1 MNKLAIVGSLA
12 FDAIETPAGKTDKI
26 IGGASPYIALAS
38 SYFGVKPQIISVVG
52 GDFPKEYFN
61 LLSNKGIDTNG
72 VEVRANGKTMF
83 WSGVYNKDMNQR
95 TTLVTELNVFADFD
109 PDVPESYKN
118 PDVLMLGNITPS
130 IQQAVIQKIGNRPK
144 LIVMDTMNY
153 WMNTTSDDLD
163 ATIRMVDVLTINDEE
178 ARQLS
183 GEYSLVKAAR
193 KILGMGLMYLIIKKG
208 DNGALLFA
216 RDGQVFFAPA
226 LPLENVADP
235 TGAGDSFAGGFCGYM
250 AAKGS
255 TDFETA
261 KAAVV
266 AGSVMGSFCC
276 EKFGTE
282 NLQNLG
288 EQDIAQRVKLFEQ
301 MSSFKF

>member
-1 MNKLAIVGSLA
+1 MNQLAIVGSLA

-52 GDFPKEYFN
+52 GDFQKEYFN
-61 LLSNKGIDTNG
+61 LLNNNGIDTSG
-72 VEVRANGKTMF
+72 VEVRPDGKTMF

-95 TTLVTELNVFADFD
+95 TTLVTELNVFADFSPSV
-109 PDVPESYKN
+109 PDSYKN

-153 WMNTTSDDLD
+153 WMNTTPDDLD

-193 KILGMGLMYLIIKKG
+193 KILSMGLLYLIIKKG
-208 DNGALLFA
+208 DNGAMLFA
-216 RDGQVFFAPA
+216 RDGQIFFAPA

-261 KAAVV
+261 KAAVI

-282 NLQNLG
+282 NLQSLS
-288 EQDIAQRVKLFEQ
+288 EQAIAQRIKQFEA
-301 MSSFKF
+301 MTCFKF

>member
-1 MNKLAIVGSLA
+1 MNKLAVVGSLA
-12 FDAIETPAGKTDKI
+12 FDAIETPSGKTDKI

-61 LLSNKGIDTNG
+61 LLNGKGIDTTG
-72 VEVRANGKTMF
+72 VEVKSNGKTMF

-95 TTLVTELNVFADFD
+95 TTLVTELNVFADFT
-109 PDVPESYKN
+109 PSIPELYKN

-130 IQQAVIQKIGNRPK
+130 IQQSVIRNIGARPK

-153 WMNTTSDDLD
+153 WMNTTPDDLD

-193 KILGMGLMYLIIKKG
+193 KILGMGLLYLIIKKG

-216 RDGQVFFAPA
+216 RDGQIFFAPA
-226 LPLENVADP
+226 LPLEHVADP

-250 AAKGS
+250 AAKGT

-282 NLQNLG
+282 NLLSLS
-288 EQDIAQRVKLFEQ
+288 EQALKQRVKQFEQ
-301 MSSFKF
+301 LSYFKF

>member
-38 SYFGVKPQIISVVG
+38 SYFSVKPQIISVVG
-52 GDFPKEYFN
+52 GDFQKEYFN
-61 LLSNKGIDTNG
+61 LLNNNGIDTSG
-72 VEVRANGKTMF
+72 VEIRPDGKTMF

-95 TTLVTELNVFADFD
+95 TTLVTELNVFADFSPSV
-109 PDVPESYKN
+109 PDSYKN

-153 WMNTTSDDLD
+153 WMNTTPDDLD

-193 KILGMGLMYLIIKKG
+193 KILNMGLLYLIIKKG
-208 DNGALLFA
+208 DNGAMLFA
-216 RDGQVFFAPA
+216 RDGQIFFAPA

-261 KAAVV
+261 KAAVI

-282 NLQNLG
+282 NLQSLS
-288 EQDIAQRVKLFEQ
+288 EQAIAQRIKQFEA
-301 MSSFKF
+301 MTCFKF

>member
-1 MNKLAIVGSLA
+1 
-12 FDAIETPAGKTDKI
+12 
-26 IGGASPYIALAS
+26 
-38 SYFGVKPQIISVVG
+38 VKPQIISVVG

-61 LLSNKGIDTNG
+61 ILNDRGVDTSG
-72 VEVRANGKTMF
+72 VDVRKDGKTMF
-83 WSGVYNKDMNQR
+83 WSGVYNKGLNQR
-95 TTLVTELNVFADFD
+95 TTLVTELNVFADFN
-109 PDVPESYKN
+109 PDVPASYKN

-130 IQQAVIQKIGNRPK
+130 IQQAVIKNIGSRPR

-153 WMNTTSDDLD
+153 WMDTTPDDLD

-193 KILGMGLMYLIIKKG
+193 KILGMGLLYLIIKKG
-208 DNGALLFA
+208 DNGALLFG
-216 RDGQVFFAPA
+216 RDGQMFFAPA
-226 LPLENVADP
+226 LPLENVSDP
-235 TGAGDSFAGGFCGYM
+235 TGAGDSFAGGFCGYI
-250 AAKGS
+250 AAKGR

-261 KAAVV
+261 KAAVI

-282 NLQNLG
+282 NLLSLS
-288 EQDIAQRVKLFEQ
+288 EQTVATRVKQFEE
-301 MSSFKF
+301 MCMFKY

>member
-52 GDFPKEYFN
+52 GDFQKEYFN
-61 LLSNKGIDTNG
+61 LLNNNGIDTSG
-72 VEVRANGKTMF
+72 VEIRPDGKTMF

-95 TTLVTELNVFADFD
+95 TTLVTELNVFADFSPSV
-109 PDVPESYKN
+109 PDSYKN

-153 WMNTTSDDLD
+153 WMNTTPDDLD

-193 KILGMGLMYLIIKKG
+193 KILNMGLLYLIIKKG
-208 DNGALLFA
+208 DNGAMLFA
-216 RDGQVFFAPA
+216 RDGQIFFAPA

-261 KAAVV
+261 KAAVI

-282 NLQNLG
+282 NLQSLS
-288 EQDIAQRVKLFEQ
+288 EQAIAQRIKQFEA
-301 MSSFKF
+301 MTCFKF

>member
-72 VEVRANGKTMF
+72 VEVRTNGKTMF

-109 PDVPESYKN
+109 PEVPESYKN

-153 WMNTTSDDLD
+153 WMNTTPDDLD

-193 KILGMGLMYLIIKKG
+193 KILGMGLQYLIIKKG
-208 DNGALLFA
+208 DNGAMLFA
-216 RDGQVFFAPA
+216 RDGQMFFAPA

-288 EQDIAQRVKLFEQ
+288 EQAIAQRVKQFEQ
-301 MSSFKF
+301 LSSFKF

>member
-12 FDAIETPAGKTDKI
+12 FDAIETPSGKTDKI

-52 GDFPKEYFN
+52 GDFPKAYFH
-61 LLSNKGIDTNG
+61 LLDGKGIDTTG
-72 VEVRANGKTMF
+72 VEVKADGKTMF

-95 TTLVTELNVFADFD
+95 TTLVTELNVFADFT
-109 PDVPESYKN
+109 PNVPESYKN

-130 IQQAVIQKIGNRPK
+130 IQQAVIREIGARPK

-153 WMNTTSDDLD
+153 WMNTTPDDLD

-183 GEYSLVKAAR
+183 GEYALVKAAR
-193 KILGMGLMYLIIKKG
+193 KIIAMGLQYLIIKKG

-216 RDGQVFFAPA
+216 RDGQMFFAPA
-226 LPLENVADP
+226 LPLETVADP

-282 NLQNLG
+282 NLQSLS
-288 EQDIAQRVKLFEQ
+288 EEAIAQRVKQFEQ
-301 MSSFKF
+301 LSYFKY

>member
-52 GDFPKEYFN
+52 GDFPKEFFN
-61 LLSNKGIDTNG
+61 ILSSRNIDTSG
-72 VEVRANGKTMF
+72 VEVKSDGKTMF
-83 WSGVYNKDMNQR
+83 WSGVYNKDLNQR
-95 TTLVTELNVFADFD
+95 TTLVTELNVFANFN
-109 PDVPESYKN
+109 PEVPASYKD

-130 IQQAVIQKIGNRPK
+130 IQQAVIQKIGKRPK

-153 WMNTTSDDLD
+153 WMDTTPDDLN

-193 KILGMGLMYLIIKKG
+193 KILDMGLLYLIIKKG

-216 RDGQVFFAPA
+216 KDGQMFFAPA
-226 LPLENVADP
+226 LPLDTVSDP
-235 TGAGDSFAGGFCGYM
+235 TGAGDSFAGGFCGYI
-250 AAKGS
+250 AAKGN

-261 KAAVV
+261 KAAVI

-282 NLQNLG
+282 NLLSLS
-288 EQDIAQRVKLFEQ
+288 EQAVAQRVKQFEEL
-301 MSSFKF
+301 SRFKF

>member
-61 LLSNKGIDTNG
+61 ILSNRDIDTTG
-72 VEVRANGKTMF
+72 VEVKADGKTMF
-83 WSGVYNKDMNQR
+83 WSGVYNEDLNQR
-95 TTLVTELNVFADFD
+95 TTLVTELNVFADFN
-109 PDVPESYKN
+109 PEVPAAYKD

-130 IQQAVIQKIGNRPK
+130 IQQAVIQKIGSRPR

-153 WMNTTSDDLD
+153 WMNTTPDDLD

-193 KILGMGLMYLIIKKG
+193 KILGMGLLYLIIKKG
-208 DNGALLFA
+208 DNGALLFG
-216 RDGQVFFAPA
+216 RDGQMFFAPA
-226 LPLENVADP
+226 LPLENVSDP
-235 TGAGDSFAGGFCGYM
+235 TGAGDSFAGGFCGYI

-261 KAAVV
+261 KAAVI

-282 NLQNLG
+282 NLLSLS
-288 EQDIAQRVKLFEQ
+288 EQTVATRVKQFEE
-301 MSSFKF
+301 MCRFKY

>member
-52 GDFPKEYFN
+52 GDFQKEYFN
-61 LLSNKGIDTNG
+61 LLNNNGIDTSG
-72 VEVRANGKTMF
+72 VEIRPDGKTMF

-95 TTLVTELNVFADFD
+95 TTLVTELNVFADFSPSV
-109 PDVPESYKN
+109 PDSYKN

-153 WMNTTSDDLD
+153 WMNTTPDDLD

-193 KILGMGLMYLIIKKG
+193 KILNMGLLYLIIKKG
-208 DNGALLFA
+208 DNGAMLFA
-216 RDGQVFFAPA
+216 RDGQIFFAPA

-261 KAAVV
+261 KAAVI

-282 NLQNLG
+282 NLQSLS
-288 EQDIAQRVKLFEQ
+288 EQAIAQRIKQFEA
-301 MSSFKF
+301 MTCFKV

>member
-12 FDAIETPAGKTDKI
+12 FDAIETPSGKTDKI

-52 GDFPKEYFN
+52 GDFQKEYFS
-61 LLSNKGIDTNG
+61 LLNSKGIDTSG
-72 VEVRANGKTMF
+72 VEVRPDGKTMF

-109 PDVPESYKN
+109 PSVPESYKD
-118 PDVLMLGNITPS
+118 PDVLMLGNITPA
-130 IQQAVIQKIGNRPK
+130 IQQSVIRKIGKRPS

-153 WMNTTSDDLD
+153 WMNTTPDDLD

-193 KILGMGLMYLIIKKG
+193 KILSMGLLYLIIKKG

-226 LPLENVADP
+226 LPLETVADP

-250 AAKGS
+250 AAKGN

-282 NLQNLG
+282 NLQALS
-288 EQDIAQRVKLFEQ
+288 EQTIAQRVKQFEA
-301 MSSFKF
+301 MSCFKF

>member
-12 FDAIETPAGKTDKI
+12 FDAIETPSGKTDKI

-52 GDFPKEYFN
+52 GDFPKAYFH
-61 LLSNKGIDTNG
+61 LLGGKGIDTTG
-72 VEVRANGKTMF
+72 VEVKADGKTMF

-95 TTLVTELNVFADFD
+95 TTLVTELNVFADFT
-109 PDVPESYKN
+109 PSVPESYKN
-118 PDVLMLGNITPS
+118 PDVLMH
-130 IQQAVIQKIGNRPK
+130 
-144 LIVMDTMNY
+144 Y
-153 WMNTTSDDLD
+153 WMNTTPDDLD

-183 GEYSLVKAAR
+183 GEYSLVKAAL
-193 KILGMGLMYLIIKKG
+193 KILAMGLQYLIIKKG
-208 DNGALLFA
+208 DNGALLFGK
-216 RDGQVFFAPA
+216 DGQIFFAPA
-226 LPLENVADP
+226 LPLETVADP

-282 NLQNLG
+282 NLQSLS
-288 EQDIAQRVKLFEQ
+288 EETIAQRVKQFEQ
-301 MSSFKF
+301 MSYFKY

>member
-52 GDFPKEYFN
+52 GDFQKEYFN
-61 LLSNKGIDTNG
+61 LLNNSGIDTSG
-72 VEVRANGKTMF
+72 VEVRPDGKTMF

-95 TTLVTELNVFADFD
+95 TTLVTELNVFADFSPSV
-109 PDVPESYKN
+109 PDSYKN

-153 WMNTTSDDLD
+153 WMNTTPDDLD

-193 KILGMGLMYLIIKKG
+193 KILSMGLLYLIIKKG
-208 DNGALLFA
+208 DNGAMLFA
-216 RDGQVFFAPA
+216 RDGQIFFAPA

-261 KAAVV
+261 KAAVI

-282 NLQNLG
+282 NLQSLS
-288 EQDIAQRVKLFEQ
+288 EQAIAQRIKQFEA
-301 MSSFKF
+301 MTCFKF

>member
-1 MNKLAIVGSLA
+1 MNKLAIIGSLA
-12 FDAIETPAGKTDKI
+12 FDAIETPSGKTDKI

-38 SYFGVKPQIISVVG
+38 TYFGVKPQIISVVG

-61 LLSNKGIDTNG
+61 ILSTRNIDTSG
-72 VEVRANGKTMF
+72 IEVKTDGKTMF
-83 WSGVYNKDMNQR
+83 WSGVYNKDLNQR
-95 TTLVTELNVFADFD
+95 TTLVTELNVFADFN
-109 PDVPESYKN
+109 PEVPASYKD

-130 IQQAVIQKIGNRPK
+130 IQQAVIQKIGKRPK

-153 WMNTTSDDLD
+153 WMNTTPDDLD

-193 KILGMGLMYLIIKKG
+193 KILEMGLLYLIIKKG

-216 RDGQVFFAPA
+216 RDGKMFFAPA
-226 LPLENVADP
+226 LPLDTVCDP
-235 TGAGDSFAGGFCGYM
+235 TGAGDSFAGGFCGYI
-250 AAKGS
+250 AAKGN

-282 NLQNLG
+282 NLLSLS
-288 EQDIAQRVKLFEQ
+288 EQAVAQRVKQFEDL
-301 MSSFKF
+301 SNFKF

>member
-52 GDFPKEYFN
+52 GDFQKEYFN
-61 LLSNKGIDTNG
+61 LLNNNGIDTSG
-72 VEVRANGKTMF
+72 VEVRPDGKTMF

-95 TTLVTELNVFADFD
+95 TTLVTELNVFADFSPSV
-109 PDVPESYKN
+109 PDSYKN

-153 WMNTTSDDLD
+153 WMNTTPDDLD
-163 ATIRMVDVLTINDEE
+163 STIRMVDVLTINDEE

-193 KILGMGLMYLIIKKG
+193 KILNMGLLYLIIKKG
-208 DNGALLFA
+208 DNGAMLFA
-216 RDGQVFFAPA
+216 RDGQIFFAPA

-261 KAAVV
+261 KAAVI

-282 NLQNLG
+282 NLQSLS
-288 EQDIAQRVKLFEQ
+288 EQAIAQRIKQFEA
-301 MSSFKF
+301 MTCFKF

>member
-12 FDAIETPAGKTDKI
+12 FDAIETPAGKTNKI

-72 VEVRANGKTMF
+72 VEVRTNGKTMF

-109 PDVPESYKN
+109 PEVPESYKN

-153 WMNTTSDDLD
+153 WMNTTPDDLD

-193 KILGMGLMYLIIKKG
+193 KILCMGLQYLIIKKG
-208 DNGALLFA
+208 DNGAMLFA
-216 RDGQVFFAPA
+216 RDGQMFFAPA

-288 EQDIAQRVKLFEQ
+288 KQAIAQRVKQFKQL
-301 MSSFKF
+301 SSFKF

>member
-12 FDAIETPAGKTDKI
+12 FDAIETPSGKTDKI

-52 GDFPKEYFN
+52 GDFPKAYFH
-61 LLSNKGIDTNG
+61 LLGGKGIDTTG
-72 VEVRANGKTMF
+72 VEVKADGKTMF

-95 TTLVTELNVFADFD
+95 TTLVTELNVFADFT
-109 PDVPESYKN
+109 PSVPESYKN

-130 IQQAVIQKIGNRPK
+130 IQQAVIREIGARPK

-153 WMNTTSDDLD
+153 WMNTTPDDLD

-183 GEYSLVKAAR
+183 GEYALVKAAR
-193 KILGMGLMYLIIKKG
+193 KILAMGLQYLIIKKG
-208 DNGALLFA
+208 DNGALLFGK
-216 RDGQVFFAPA
+216 DGQIFFAPA
-226 LPLENVADP
+226 LPLETVADP

-282 NLQNLG
+282 NLQSLS
-288 EQDIAQRVKLFEQ
+288 EETITQRVKQFEQ
-301 MSSFKF
+301 LSYFKY

>member
-52 GDFPKEYFN
+52 GDFQKEYFN
-61 LLSNKGIDTNG
+61 LLNNNGIDTSG
-72 VEVRANGKTMF
+72 VEVRPDGKTMF

-95 TTLVTELNVFADFD
+95 TTLVTELNVFADFSPNV
-109 PDVPESYKN
+109 PDSYKN

-153 WMNTTSDDLD
+153 WMNTTPDDLD

-183 GEYSLVKAAR
+183 GEYSLMKAAR
-193 KILGMGLMYLIIKKG
+193 KILGMGLLYLIIKKG
-208 DNGALLFA
+208 DNGAMLFA
-216 RDGQVFFAPA
+216 RDGQIFFAPA

-261 KAAVV
+261 KAAVI

-282 NLQNLG
+282 NLQSLS
-288 EQDIAQRVKLFEQ
+288 EQAIAQRIKQFEA
-301 MSSFKF
+301 MTCFKF

>member
-52 GDFPKEYFN
+52 GDFQKEYFN
-61 LLSNKGIDTNG
+61 LLNNNGIDTSG
-72 VEVRANGKTMF
+72 VEVRPDGKTMF

-95 TTLVTELNVFADFD
+95 TTLVTELNVFADFSPSV
-109 PDVPESYKN
+109 PDSYKN

-153 WMNTTSDDLD
+153 WMNTTPDDLD

-193 KILGMGLMYLIIKKG
+193 KILSMGLLYLIIKKG
-208 DNGALLFA
+208 DNGAMLFA
-216 RDGQVFFAPA
+216 RDGQIFFAPA

-261 KAAVV
+261 KAAVI

-282 NLQNLG
+282 NLQSLS
-288 EQDIAQRVKLFEQ
+288 EQAIAQRIKQFEA
-301 MSSFKF
+301 MTCFKF